1 MYFDFIV
8 DTVIQQY
15 EFYFIMI
22 IAKKNEIKINKKIKN
37 KHQMKFKITF
47 SF

>member
-22 IAKKNEIKINKKIKN
+22 IASKKRNKN
-37 KHQMKFKITF
+37 
-47 SF
+47 

>member
-22 IAKKNEIKINKKIKN
+22 IARKNEIKINKKKN
-37 KHQMKFKITF
+37 KHQIKFKITF